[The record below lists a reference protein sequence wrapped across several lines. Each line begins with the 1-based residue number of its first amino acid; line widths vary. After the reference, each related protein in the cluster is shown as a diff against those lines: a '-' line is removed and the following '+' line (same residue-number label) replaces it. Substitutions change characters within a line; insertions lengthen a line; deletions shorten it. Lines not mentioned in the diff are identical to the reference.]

1 MQTKLALAVLLTGS
15 VWLAGCAT
23 GTTTQPPVEDQSTSA
38 TTTGVDGQGA
48 LGSGTGNGT
57 RTLPD
62 DRASRG
68 ETLPGTAPDAD
79 LLAKRRVHFEFDSSS
94 LDDENRRIVEAHA
107 RYLASNPNLRV
118 TLEGHAD
125 ERGTREYNLALG
137 ERRSQSVE
145 RVIRL
150 LGVSGNRLSVTSYGE
165 EKPLAPEHNESAWA
179 LNRRVEIL
187 YR

>member
-1 MQTKLALAVLLTGS
+1 MQKTLTLAALLMGS

-23 GTTTQPPVEDQSTSA
+23 GTTTQPAVEDQTTTATTSA
-38 TTTGVDGQGA
+38 IGQDSA
-48 LGSGTGNGT
+48 TGTGA
-57 RTLPD
+57 LPD
-62 DRASRG
+62 DSDARG
-68 ETLPGTAPDAD
+68 QQLDGTAADAA
-79 LLAKRRVHFEFDSSS
+79 LLAKRRVHFEFDSSA

-107 RYLASNPNLRV
+107 RYLAANPNLRV

-145 RVIRL
+145 RVMRL
-150 LGVSGNRLSVTSYGE
+150 LGVGGNRLTLTSYGE

>member
-1 MQTKLALAVLLTGS
+1 MQKKLALAVLLMGS

-23 GTTTQPPVEDQSTSA
+23 GTTTQPAVEDQTTSA
-38 TTTGVDGQGA
+38 TTSAIGQDN
-48 LGSGTGNGT
+48 TTGT
-57 RTLPD
+57 RALPD
-62 DRASRG
+62 DSGTRSDQ
-68 ETLPGTAPDAD
+68 LPGTAADAE
-79 LLAKRRVHFEFDSSS
+79 LLAKRRVHFEFDSSA

-107 RYLASNPNLRV
+107 RYLAANPSLRV

-150 LGVSGNRLSVTSYGE
+150 LGVAGNRMTLTSYGE